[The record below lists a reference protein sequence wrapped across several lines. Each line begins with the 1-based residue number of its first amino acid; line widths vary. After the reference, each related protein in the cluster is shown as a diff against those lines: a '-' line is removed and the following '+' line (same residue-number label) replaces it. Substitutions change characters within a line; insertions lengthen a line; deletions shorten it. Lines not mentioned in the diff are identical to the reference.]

1 VVNSEQFV
9 PEEGLSPWG
18 PSTEPLMSASTDRD
32 DREWLFAAC
41 MLALS
46 ILILRAILRG
56 E

>member
-1 VVNSEQFV
+1 M
-9 PEEGLSPWG
+9 
-18 PSTEPLMSASTDRD
+18 TASADRD

-41 MLALS
+41 MLVLS